1 MGSVASSAA
10 SARSYAARTAHGIR
24 DTAPGG
30 TRLRCR
36 RRAGSASGCGE
47 AGSPPAPRLSA
58 LDARREQVS
67 RGIVVNDRLTVGQYL
82 AEWLAAKT
90 DIRPSTHRAYG
101 LHISKYLAPGLG
113 HLRMT
118 DLRVAHV
125 AECLADVTSSAANR
139 QRVRATLR
147 AALPDAVRQGL
158 ISVNPAALVKLRSG
172 KRPKALVWTA
182 ERVQRREAA
191 AEKLALAKADGSVR
205 ERLET
210 AAQPPS
216 PAMVWTPAQLGA
228 SSTPPSKTSCIPCFT

>member
-1 MGSVASSAA
+1 MSRGSIFKRCGCTEFTNGKRRQLGSECPKLR
-10 SARSYAARTAHGIR
+10 RSDGSWNPRHGTWWYATALP
-24 DTAPGG
+24 AKGG
-30 TRLRCR
+30 KRHWLRR
-36 RRAGSASGCGE
+36 GGFATGTE
-47 AGSPPAPRLSA
+47 AQRA
-58 LDARREQVS
+58 LDARREQVG

-90 DIRPSTHRAYG
+90 DIRRSTQRAYG

-125 AECLADVTSSAANR
+125 AECLAEVTSSDANR

-147 AALPDAVRQGL
+147 AALSDAVRQGL

-182 ERVQRREAA
+182 ERVQRWEEAVDA
-191 AEKLALAKADGSVR
+191 P
-205 ERLET
+205 RLGEGRWCD
-210 AAQPPS
+210 PGNGWRPRRS
-216 PAMVWTPAQLGA
+216 RRRR
-228 SSTPPSKTSCIPCFT
+228 